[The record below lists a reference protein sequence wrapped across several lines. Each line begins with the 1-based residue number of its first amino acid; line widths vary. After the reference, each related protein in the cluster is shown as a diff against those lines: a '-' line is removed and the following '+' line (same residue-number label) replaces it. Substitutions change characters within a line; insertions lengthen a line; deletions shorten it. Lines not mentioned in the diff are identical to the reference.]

1 MAYKIVYPIVGKRKY
16 PARKPMPAWA
26 LPGAVLS
33 AIFLV
38 ITIYNGSANWLLPGD
53 PAVTET
59 ALREMIE
66 NLSQGEAFGEAVTV
80 FCKEIIAGA
89 R

>member
-1 MAYKIVYPIVGKRKY
+1 MAYKIIYPTVGNRNY
-16 PARKPMPAWA
+16 PVRKPMPAWA
-26 LPGAVLS
+26 LPGALLS
-33 AIFLV
+33 VIFLV

-53 PAVTET
+53 PAVTEA

-66 NLSQGEAFGEAVTV
+66 NLSQGEAFGDAVSA

>member
-1 MAYKIVYPIVGKRKY
+1 MAYKIIYPTVGKRNY
-16 PARKPMPAWA
+16 PTRKPMPAWA
-26 LPGAVLS
+26 FSGALLS

-53 PAVTET
+53 PAVTEA
-59 ALREMIE
+59 ALRKMIE
-66 NLSQGEAFGEAVTV
+66 NLSQGEAFGDAVTA

-89 R
+89 G